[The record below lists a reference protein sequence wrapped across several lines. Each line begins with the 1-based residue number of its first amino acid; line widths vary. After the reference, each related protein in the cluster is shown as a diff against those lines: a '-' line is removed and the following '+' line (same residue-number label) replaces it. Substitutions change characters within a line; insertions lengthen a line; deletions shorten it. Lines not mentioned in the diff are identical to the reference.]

1 MLRKRL
7 ERSLYKKRQS
17 GQSFKMKITKSQLRK
32 IIKEAIREE
41 SNPRLGELNKVTY
54 VEAVHPQGMGL
65 YKIELF
71 YKDGKEEVLRS
82 IEKFNELFGT
92 NLKPRAGVMSFKYG
106 LEKVAPHVEVEI
118 DEMDVS

>member
-1 MLRKRL
+1 L
-7 ERSLYKKRQS
+7 
-17 GQSFKMKITKSQLRK
+17 MKNINRWSEEGKD
-32 IIKEAIREE
+32 IPKELTVGRMRE
-41 SNPRLGELNKVTY
+41 SSPRLSDLNKVTY

>member
-1 MLRKRL
+1 
-7 ERSLYKKRQS
+7 
-17 GQSFKMKITKSQLRK
+17 MKITKTQLRN

-41 SNPRLGELNKVTY
+41 SNPRLRELNKVTY
-54 VEAVHPQGMGL
+54 VEAIHPQRMGL

-71 YKDGKEEVLRS
+71 YKDGKEEALRS

-92 NLKPRAGVMSFKYG
+92 NLNPRAGVMSFKYD